1 MNPRAKSVVYQ
12 GNYQLLVTFT
22 NDEVRQF
29 NLKEYLNF
37 PVYEPL
43 NNEAFCKTVRAVD
56 GVLQWGDFID
66 LDPDT
71 AYLES
76 TPVELVSK

>member
-12 GNYQLLVTFT
+12 GNFQLLVTFA
-22 NDEVRQF
+22 NDEVKKLD
-29 NLKEYLNF
+29 LKEYLKF
-37 PVYEPL
+37 PIYEPL
-43 NNEAFCKTVRAVD
+43 REEAFCKTVRAVD
-56 GVLQWGDFID
+56 GVLQWDDFID